1 MEHLLSSAN
10 IEQLTKQV
18 IEFVIT
24 APTKYKTWWN
34 NLYSDSP
41 EHIFIETGLILFI
54 IWLVFIRST
63 IDPTKAATNAQLTER
78 DIDYLVDTWE
88 PEPMVPALP
97 QKLKNVSNN
106 IKVL

>member
-24 APTKYKTWWN
+24 APSKYKTWWN

-78 DIDYLVDTWE
+78 DIGASCAYLLAYFNVDLYMYINHTCR
-88 PEPMVPALP
+88 L
-97 QKLKNVSNN
+97 SS
-106 IKVL
+106 